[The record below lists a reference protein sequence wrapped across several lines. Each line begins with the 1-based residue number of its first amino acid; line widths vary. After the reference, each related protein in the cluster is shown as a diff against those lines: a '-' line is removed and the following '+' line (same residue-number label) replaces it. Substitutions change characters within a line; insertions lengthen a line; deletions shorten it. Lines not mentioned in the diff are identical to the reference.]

1 VLHWFVDLAAPRR
14 PHSAM
19 PIFTFFRELQR

>member
-14 PHSAM
+14 PYSAM
-19 PIFTFFRELQR
+19 PIFIFFRELQR